1 MNDEPS
7 QETLRKEFAYDS
19 DRGGLIRIRRE
30 GEAVT
35 LRPRPSAKSDGRVV
49 HGVNGERWLESR
61 LVWIWHRGPIGEGM
75 DVRHRGTVSLN
86 TVENLYLAPKAGTPK
101 AAESKAKVE
110 AICSKWNRNG
120 SPDEKESVAKE
131 FESGDFGNEEA
142 NRIARLLAQEI
153 RKDIVSGSY
162 ITRETILDGLIAMEG
177 AV

>member
-7 QETLRKEFAYDS
+7 QETLRREFAYDS

-35 LRPRPSAKSDGRVV
+35 LLPCPSAKSDGRVV
-49 HGVNGERWLESR
+49 HGVGGEMWLESR
-61 LVWIWHRGPIGEGM
+61 LVWIWYHGSIGKGM
-75 DVRHRGTVSLN
+75 DVRHRGTASLN
-86 TVENLYLAPKAGTPK
+86 TAENLYLAPKADTPK
-101 AAESKAKVE
+101 AVESKAKVE
-110 AICSKWNRNG
+110 AICSRWDKNA
-120 SPDEKESVAKE
+120 PAEDKEALAAD
-131 FESGDFGNEEA
+131 FEAGDFGNEEA

-162 ITRETILDGLIAMEG
+162 ITRETILDGIIAMEG

>member
-7 QETLRKEFAYDS
+7 QETLRKEFAYDA
-19 DRGGLIRIRRE
+19 DRGGLIRIRRD
-30 GEAVT
+30 GEAIT
-35 LRPRPSAKSDGRVV
+35 LLAQPSARSDGRVV
-49 HGVNGERWLESR
+49 HGVGGEMWLESR
-61 LVWIWHRGPIGEGM
+61 LVWVWHHGPIDEGM

-86 TVENLYLAPKAGTPK
+86 TVENLYLAPSAGTPR
-101 AAESKAKVE
+101 AVESQAKVE